1 MALADDVQNRVS
13 ANLLRELTNQGDTTA
28 TTTNTT
34 LLGYAVSDAT
44 GEFLVET
51 GMALDTTKAQHV
63 AAGVVGVLY
72 YLYSYSGIESSTATK
87 QREQWYRWL
96 SKIDSTEG
104 AGRRLHP
111 TTTSKLTPVDQLL
124 GSKPDMGRTRFSEY
138 TMNMPRRDEENDDI
152 SRVLGQ

>member
-1 MALADDVQNRVS
+1 MALADDVTNRVS

-51 GMALDTTKAQHV
+51 GLAVDTTKAQHV

-96 SKIDSTEG
+96 TKIDGTEG

-111 TTTSKLTPVDQLL
+111 TTTSALKPATQAAN
-124 GSKPDMGRTRFSEY
+124 SKPDMGRDRFGDY
-138 TMNMPRRDEENDDI
+138 TLNMPVLDEEDD
-152 SRVLGQ
+152 L